1 VSKHH
6 GADKVVRGEAPG
18 LNAAMNVTPMIDVLL
33 VLLVIFMAA
42 LLISQRGLDVQLP
55 AETQPPSTP
64 AAPPPQIVLEYTA
77 ERRLLVNKQSVSLA
91 ELEQRLRGIFES
103 RRDKTMFLM
112 ASGSLKYG
120 DIVPLIDAAKS
131 AGVDKVGII
140 TQGMRRE

>member
-1 VSKHH
+1 M
-6 GADKVVRGEAPG
+6 ATLL
-18 LNAAMNVTPMIDVLL
+18 LN
-33 VLLVIFMAA
+33 
-42 LLISQRGLDVQLP
+42 QRGLDVQLP
-55 AETQPPSTP
+55 ADTQPPSTP

-77 ERRLLVNKQSVSLA
+77 ERHLSVNKQSVSLA

-120 DIVPLIDAAKS
+120 DIVPLVDAAKS

-140 TQGMRRE
+140 TEGMRRD